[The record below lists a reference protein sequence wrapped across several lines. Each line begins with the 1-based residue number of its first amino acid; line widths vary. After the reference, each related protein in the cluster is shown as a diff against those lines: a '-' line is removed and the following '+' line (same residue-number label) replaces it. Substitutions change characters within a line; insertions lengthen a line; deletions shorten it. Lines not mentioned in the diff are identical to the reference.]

1 MSLSKDEILPPFLIK
16 EDLFDINK
24 EQNSINILKKLKEI
38 INSLESNIASD
49 INSDIYIKLKENF
62 TELSSLL
69 EILKNAINTNNKQ
82 KESLLR
88 KNENDLRVLYGKYF
102 NQKLI
107 NEVQE
112 NKISALQKRE
122 KEYEL
127 LKQKTGAIVCNG
139 QVICNE
145 RKENEIIILR
155 TENSLLKTAIKNN
168 EDLLKEK
175 NEIISSLNNDILLYK
190 TQIDELRRE
199 KYRKYSS
206 FSNINININES
217 KKDFNKK
224 KASHNK
230 VYLNNVVSSNKE
242 KIISNNKNNNNNL
255 NNKKCLTNKNN
266 LNNLNNI
273 YSSYQ
278 INSQLMNKI
287 NKNNTQNKD
296 EINQANNIPKNV
308 KNEIM
313 DSNKTY
319 LIKYI
324 SVNKSLF
331 TPKNQN
337 HKIDFNNNDKKTL
350 QLNRIRKNKFI
361 LNNNLNKEYKTVIIE
376 PQHIDDKNIVK
387 VKKINNRLNIKHKK
401 SYSIQFHENSIKNL
415 IQKNKEKT
423 LFIGNENFNNNNNFF
438 FTKKKIENI
447 KTNTSKNKNSFSS
460 IIKTFTDGFRTNENK
475 NNQKYLNYFMKSY
488 DERRNNIGRNF
499 NYSHIINESKDNSLS
514 FLQKTFVNRTN
525 YEKMF

>member
-1 MSLSKDEILPPFLIK
+1 MSLSKDEILSPFLIT
-16 EDLFDINK
+16 EDSIDTNK
-24 EQNSINILKKLKEI
+24 EESSIDILKRLKDI
-38 INSLESNIASD
+38 IISIESTITSD
-49 INSDIYIKLKENF
+49 INSNIYIKIKEYF
-62 TELSSLL
+62 PELNNLIES
-69 EILKNAINTNNKQ
+69 LKNEINANNNQ
-82 KESLLR
+82 KESLMR
-88 KNENDLRVLYGKYF
+88 KNENDLRALYSKYF
-102 NQKLI
+102 GQKLI

-112 NKISALQKRE
+112 NKLSALHKKE

-175 NEIISSLNNDILLYK
+175 NEIINSLNNDIILYK
-190 TQIDELRRE
+190 AQIDELRRE

-206 FSNINININES
+206 FSNINININEA
-217 KKDFNKK
+217 KKDINKK
-224 KASHNK
+224 KVSNNK
-230 VYLNNVVSSNKE
+230 VYLNNVGSSNKE
-242 KIISNNKNNNNNL
+242 KNIPNNKKNNNNNI
-255 NNKKCLTNKNN
+255 NNKKGLTNKNN

-278 INSQLMNKI
+278 INSQLINKI
-287 NKNNTQNKD
+287 NKNSTQNKD
-296 EINQANNIPKNV
+296 EIYQTNNISKNT
-308 KNEIM
+308 KNETIG
-313 DSNKTY
+313 SNKTY

-331 TPKNQN
+331 SPKNQI
-337 HKIDFNNNDKKTL
+337 HKIEFNNNDKKTL
-350 QLNRIRKNKFI
+350 QINRIRKNKFI
-361 LNNNLNKEYKTVIIE
+361 LNNNLNKEYKTMTIE
-376 PQHIDDKNIVK
+376 PHIDDKKVVK

-401 SYSIQFHENSIKNL
+401 SYSIQFPENSIKNL
-415 IQKNKEKT
+415 MQKNKDKIIS
-423 LFIGNENFNNNNNFF
+423 IGNENINNNNFY
-438 FTKKKIENI
+438 FTMRKIDNI
-447 KTNTSKNKNSFSS
+447 KSNTSKNKNSFSS
-460 IIKTFTDGFRTNENK
+460 IIKTFTDGFKTNENK

-488 DERRNNIGRNF
+488 DERRNNIGRNI
-499 NYSHIINESKDNSLS
+499 NYSHIANESRDNSLT

>member
-1 MSLSKDEILPPFLIK
+1 MSLSKDEILSPFLVT
-16 EDLFDINK
+16 EDLFDSNK
-24 EQNSINILKKLKEI
+24 EQNSINILKKLKDI
-38 INSLESNIASD
+38 IISIESIITSD
-49 INSDIYIKLKENF
+49 INSDIYIKIKENF
-62 TELSSLL
+62 SKLNSLF
-69 EILKNAINTNNKQ
+69 ETLKNLINTNNKQ

-88 KNENDLRVLYGKYF
+88 KNENDLRMLYGKYF

-112 NKISALQKRE
+112 NKICALHKRE

-175 NEIISSLNNDILLYK
+175 NEIISGLNNDILLYK

-217 KKDFNKK
+217 KKDLNKK
-224 KASHNK
+224 KASNNIAH
-230 VYLNNVVSSNKE
+230 LNNVTSSNKE
-242 KIISNNKNNNNNL
+242 KIISKKKNNNNL
-255 NNKKCLTNKNN
+255 NNKKSLTNKNN

-278 INSQLMNKI
+278 INSQLINKI

-296 EINQANNIPKNV
+296 EIYQVNNISKNI
-308 KNEIM
+308 KNETM

-331 TPKNQN
+331 SPKNQN

-350 QLNRIRKNKFI
+350 QINRIRKNKFI
-361 LNNNLNKEYKTVIIE
+361 LNNNLNKEYKTVTKE
-376 PQHIDDKNIVK
+376 PQHIDDNKVVK

-401 SYSIQFHENSIKNL
+401 SFSIQFPENSIKNL
-415 IQKNKEKT
+415 IQKNKEKA
-423 LFIGNENFNNNNNFF
+423 LSIGNENINNNNFY
-438 FTKKKIENI
+438 FTRRKIENI
-447 KTNTSKNKNSFSS
+447 KCNTSKNKNSFSS
-460 IIKTFTDGFRTNENK
+460 IIKTFTDGFRTNENR

-488 DERRNNIGRNF
+488 DERRNNIGRNI
-499 NYSHIINESKDNSLS
+499 NSSHIINDSKDNSLT

-525 YEKMF
+525 FEKMF

>member
-1 MSLSKDEILPPFLIK
+1 MSLSKDEILSPFLIK
-16 EDLFDINK
+16 EDLFDTNN
-24 EQNSINILKKLKEI
+24 EQNSTNILKKLKDI
-38 INSLESNIASD
+38 INSVESIIVSD
-49 INSDIYIKLKENF
+49 INSDINIKIKEYF
-62 TELSSLL
+62 TKLNSLL
-69 EILKNAINTNNKQ
+69 EILKNAINTNYNQ
-82 KESLLR
+82 NESLLR
-88 KNENDLRVLYGKYF
+88 KNENDLRMLYGKYF

-112 NKISALQKRE
+112 NKLSALHKRD

-127 LKQKTGAIVCNG
+127 PKQKTGAIVCNG

-168 EDLLKEK
+168 EDILKEK
-175 NEIISSLNNDILLYK
+175 NEIISGLNNDILLYK
-190 TQIDELRRE
+190 VQIDELRRE

-224 KASHNK
+224 KAINNK
-230 VYLNNVVSSNKE
+230 TYLNNVVSSNKE
-242 KIISNNKNNNNNL
+242 KIISNNKKNNNNNL
-255 NNKKCLTNKNN
+255 NNKKNVANKNN

-278 INSQLMNKI
+278 INSQLINKI
-287 NKNNTQNKD
+287 NKNNTLNN
-296 EINQANNIPKNV
+296 EICQINNRSKNT
-308 KNEIM
+308 KNETT

-319 LIKYI
+319 LLKYI

-331 TPKNQN
+331 SPKNQF

-350 QLNRIRKNKFI
+350 QINRIRKNKFI
-361 LNNNLNKEYKTVIIE
+361 LNNNINKEYKTVTLE
-376 PQHIDDKNIVK
+376 PNNDDEKFVK

-401 SYSIQFHENSIKNL
+401 SYSIQFPENSIKNL
-415 IQKNKEKT
+415 IQKHKEKSIS
-423 LFIGNENFNNNNNFF
+423 IGNENINNNNFY

-447 KTNTSKNKNSFSS
+447 KSNTSKNKNSFSS

-475 NNQKYLNYFMKSY
+475 SNQKYLNYFMKSY
-488 DERRNNIGRNF
+488 DERRNNIGRNI
-499 NYSHIINESKDNSLS
+499 NSSHIINESKDNSLS

>member
-1 MSLSKDEILPPFLIK
+1 MSLSKDEILPPFLIT
-16 EDLFDINK
+16 DDSFDINK
-24 EQNSINILKKLKEI
+24 EQSSMNILKKIKDI
-38 INSLESNIASD
+38 MNFIESIIASD
-49 INSDIYIKLKENF
+49 KNSEIYIKIKEYF
-62 TELSSLL
+62 TELNSLL
-69 EILKNAINTNNKQ
+69 ETLNKSINTNNNQ

-88 KNENDLRVLYGKYF
+88 KNENDIRMLYGKYF

-112 NKISALQKRE
+112 NKLSALHKKE

-145 RKENEIIILR
+145 RKDNEIIILR

-190 TQIDELRRE
+190 VQIDELRRD

-217 KKDFNKK
+217 KKDLNKK
-224 KASHNK
+224 KGSNNK
-230 VYLNNVVSSNKE
+230 VYLTSSNKE
-242 KIISNNKNNNNNL
+242 KIIPNNKKNINNL
-255 NNKKCLTNKNN
+255 NNKKSLTNKNN
-266 LNNLNNI
+266 LKNLNNI

-278 INSQLMNKI
+278 INSQLI
-287 NKNNTQNKD
+287 NKVNKSNTENKD
-296 EINQANNIPKNV
+296 EICKINNVSKNI
-308 KNEIM
+308 KNETM

-331 TPKNQN
+331 SPKNQN
-337 HKIDFNNNDKKTL
+337 HKIEFNNNEKKTL
-350 QLNRIRKNKFI
+350 QINRIRKNKFI
-361 LNNNLNKEYKTVIIE
+361 LNNNLNKEYKTVLIE
-376 PQHIDDKNIVK
+376 PNIDDKKVVK
-387 VKKINNRLNIKHKK
+387 VKKINNNRLNINHRK
-401 SYSIQFHENSIKNL
+401 SYSIQFPENSIKNL
-415 IQKNKEKT
+415 IQKTKEKN
-423 LFIGNENFNNNNNFF
+423 LSIGNENFNNNNFYF
-438 FTKKKIENI
+438 SKRKIENI
-447 KTNTSKNKNSFSS
+447 KCNTSKSKNSFSS

-475 NNQKYLNYFMKSY
+475 INQKYLNYFMKSY
-488 DERRNNIGRNF
+488 DERKNNIGRNI
-499 NYSHIINESKDNSLS
+499 NNSHIINDSKDNSLT

>member
-1 MSLSKDEILPPFLIK
+1 MSLSKDEIIPPFLIK

-24 EQNSINILKKLKEI
+24 EQNSFNILKKLKEI

-69 EILKNAINTNNKQ
+69 EILKNTINTNNKQ

-217 KKDFNKK
+217 KKDLNKK

-242 KIISNNKNNNNNL
+242 KIISNNKK
-255 NNKKCLTNKNN
+255 NNK
-266 LNNLNNI
+266 I
-273 YSSYQ
+273 
-278 INSQLMNKI
+278 
-287 NKNNTQNKD
+287 
-296 EINQANNIPKNV
+296 
-308 KNEIM
+308 
-313 DSNKTY
+313 
-319 LIKYI
+319 
-324 SVNKSLF
+324 
-331 TPKNQN
+331 
-337 HKIDFNNNDKKTL
+337 
-350 QLNRIRKNKFI
+350 
-361 LNNNLNKEYKTVIIE
+361 
-376 PQHIDDKNIVK
+376 
-387 VKKINNRLNIKHKK
+387 
-401 SYSIQFHENSIKNL
+401 
-415 IQKNKEKT
+415 
-423 LFIGNENFNNNNNFF
+423 
-438 FTKKKIENI
+438 
-447 KTNTSKNKNSFSS
+447 
-460 IIKTFTDGFRTNENK
+460 
-475 NNQKYLNYFMKSY
+475 
-488 DERRNNIGRNF
+488 
-499 NYSHIINESKDNSLS
+499 
-514 FLQKTFVNRTN
+514 
-525 YEKMF
+525 

>member
-1 MSLSKDEILPPFLIK
+1 MSLSKDEILCPFLIT
-16 EDLFDINK
+16 ENSFDSNK
-24 EQNSINILKKLKEI
+24 EQTSINILKKLKDI
-38 INSLESNIASD
+38 IKSIESIITSD
-49 INSDIYIKLKENF
+49 INSDISIKIKEYF
-62 TELSSLL
+62 TELNSLL
-69 EILKNAINTNNKQ
+69 ETLKNKINTNNNQ

-88 KNENDLRVLYGKYF
+88 KNENDLRKLYGKYF

-112 NKISALQKRE
+112 NKLSALHKRE

-175 NEIISSLNNDILLYK
+175 NEIISRLNNDILLYK

-206 FSNINININES
+206 FSNININISES
-217 KKDFNKK
+217 KKDFYKK
-224 KASHNK
+224 KASNNK
-230 VYLNNVVSSNKE
+230 AYLNNVVSSNKE
-242 KIISNNKNNNNNL
+242 KIISNNKKNNNNNI
-255 NNKKCLTNKNN
+255 NNKKSLTNKNN

-278 INSQLMNKI
+278 INSQLI
-287 NKNNTQNKD
+287 NKVNKNSTQNKD
-296 EINQANNIPKNV
+296 EIYKGNNKSKNT
-308 KNEIM
+308 KNEMM

-331 TPKNQN
+331 SPKNQN
-337 HKIDFNNNDKKTL
+337 HKIEFNNNDKKTL
-350 QLNRIRKNKFI
+350 QINRIRKNKFI
-361 LNNNLNKEYKTVIIE
+361 LNNNLNKEYKTVTIE
-376 PQHIDDKNIVK
+376 SHKDDKKVVK

-401 SYSIQFHENSIKNL
+401 SYSIQFPENSIKNL
-415 IQKNKEKT
+415 IQKNKEKVIS
-423 LFIGNENFNNNNNFF
+423 IGNENINNNNFY

-447 KTNTSKNKNSFSS
+447 KSNTSKNKNSFSS

-488 DERRNNIGRNF
+488 DERSNNLGRNI
-499 NYSHIINESKDNSLS
+499 NSSHIINESKDNSLS